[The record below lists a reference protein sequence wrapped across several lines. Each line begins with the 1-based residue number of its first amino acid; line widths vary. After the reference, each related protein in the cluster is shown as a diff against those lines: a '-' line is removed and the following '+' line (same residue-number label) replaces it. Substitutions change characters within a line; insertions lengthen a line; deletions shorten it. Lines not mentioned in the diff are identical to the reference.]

1 MATSPDPGT
10 SSNPA
15 VNADTAGAPADVSLI
30 KLASD
35 TAQQKAKPGNGP
47 NDPSTA
53 KGEGPVHTAIQ
64 SKDPGAQTA
73 VIQQAVQKMMM
84 LTMMGN
90 VSSPAG
96 INNIMSGALGN
107 VLSNLGRQYGIGPIM
122 GMLNNVMPGLGSSMG
137 PALNTA
143 MNLAIRSMLNNKP
156 TGYYSTSYV
165 QAAQSTAT
173 SIQAL
178 NATTNAN
185 TALAT
190 ATTLGGVLLGL
201 DPTSL
206 AAMIASA
213 TPGTTITQTYTID
226 GKTVDVSILV
236 SNHDVAIGLANTP
249 SFTGTE
255 HIDLTKTTAALIET
269 DIKNVIAKAGGVQ
282 NVTAAQLAPVLTYHQ
297 NNVQNNG
304 MKLILG
310 GLAANLI
317 GNAIQLMFG
326 RGGNMINGM
335 LSGLFRSY
343 VNPGVI
349 NRMTVK
355 QTKNL
360 ALSKVAFQM
369 ADMFSGWKSPYNNA
383 GNIAQGLVN
392 QVARL
397 AVGGKLNYNAI
408 PGLIM
413 NVTRRL

>member
-1 MATSPDPGT
+1 MANGQKTVLELAVAAAVLKVASQASP
-10 SSNPA
+10 
-15 VNADTAGAPADVSLI
+15 NAPT
-30 KLASD
+30 
-35 TAQQKAKPGNGP
+35 
-47 NDPSTA
+47 TA
-53 KGEGPVHTAIQ
+53 KGQGPVLTVIQ
-64 SKDPGAQTA
+64 SKDPGSETA
-73 VIQQAVQKMMM
+73 VIQQAVQRM
-84 LTMMGN
+84 LMLSMIGN

-96 INNIMSGALGN
+96 VGNIMSGALGN
-107 VLSNLGRQYGIGPIM
+107 VLGNLGRQFGIAPMM
-122 GMLNNVMPGLGSSMG
+122 GMLNNVMPGLGSTLAPS
-137 PALNTA
+137 LNAA
-143 MNLAIRSMLNNKP
+143 MNLGIRSMLNNTP
-156 TGYYSTSYV
+156 TGYYTTSYV
-165 QAAQSTAT
+165 QAAQNT
-173 SIQAL
+173 SASIAEL

-249 SFTGTE
+249 TLTGTE
-255 HIDLTKTTAALIET
+255 HIDLTKATASAIEADIRALIQY
-269 DIKNVIAKAGGVQ
+269 AGGVQ

-297 NNVQNNG
+297 NNVQTNG
-304 MKLILG
+304 LKTILG
-310 GLAANLI
+310 QAAANLI
-317 GNAIQLMFG
+317 GNAINMMFG
-326 RGGNMINGM
+326 KGGNLITGL

-343 VNPGVI
+343 LNPGVI
-349 NRMTVK
+349 TLATA
-355 QTKNL
+355 QSTKNV
-360 ALSKVAFQM
+360 AMTKVAFQM
-369 ADMFSGWKSPYNNA
+369 ANMFGGGGSPYNNA

-397 AVGGKLNYNAI
+397 AVGGRLNYNAI

>member
-1 MATSPDPGT
+1 MATSTDVGT
-10 SSNPA
+10 GSNPL
-15 VNADTAGAPADVSLI
+15 VNASTSGAPADVSLI

-53 KGEGPVHTAIQ
+53 KGEGPVLTAIQ

-84 LTMMGN
+84 LAMMGN
-90 VSSPAG
+90 ISSPAG

-107 VLSNLGRQYGIGPIM
+107 VLGNLGRQFGIGPIM
-122 GMLNNVMPGLGSSMG
+122 GMLNNVMPGLGSSMA

-143 MNLAIRSMLNNKP
+143 MNLAINSMLHNKP

-165 QAAQSTAT
+165 QAAQQTAA
-173 SIQAL
+173 SISAL
-178 NATTNAN
+178 NNTTNPN

-190 ATTLGGVLLGL
+190 ATALGGTLLGL

-206 AAMIASA
+206 AATIAKA
-213 TPGTTITQTYTID
+213 TPGTTITTTYSLN
-226 GKTVDVSILV
+226 GAVVDVSILV

-255 HIDLTKTTAALIET
+255 HIDLTKTTAAALET
-269 DIKNVIAKAGGVQ
+269 DIKAVIAKAGGPQ
-282 NVTAAQLAPVLTYHQ
+282 NVTAAQLAPVITYHQ

-304 MKLILG
+304 LKIILG
-310 GLAANLI
+310 GLAVNLI
-317 GNAIQLMFG
+317 GNAVQLMLG
-326 RGGNMINGM
+326 GGGNLING
-335 LSGLFRSY
+335 LLNGLFRSY
-343 VNPGVI
+343 ANPGLV
-349 NRMTVK
+349 NLMSVK
-355 QTKNL
+355 QTQNL
-360 ALSKVAFQM
+360 ALTKVAFQL
-369 ADMFSGWKSPYNNA
+369 ANMFGGGSPYNNA

-392 QVARL
+392 QVSRL
-397 AVGGKLNYNAI
+397 AVGGSLNYNAI

-413 NVTRRL
+413 NAVRRI

>member
-1 MATSPDPGT
+1 MAVSTDTGT
-10 SSNPA
+10 GSNPL
-15 VNADTAGAPADVSLI
+15 VNSSTSGAPADVSLM

-35 TAQQKAKPGNGP
+35 TAEQKAPTPAKPSA
-47 NDPSTA
+47 PSTA
-53 KGEGPVHTAIQ
+53 NATGPVLTAIQ
-64 SKDPGAQTA
+64 SKDPVAQTA
-73 VIQQAVQKMMM
+73 VIQQAVQKMLM
-84 LTMMGN
+84 LSMMGN
-90 VSSPAG
+90 ISSPAG

-107 VLSNLGRQYGIGPIM
+107 VLTNLGRQYGIGPIM

-156 TGYYSTSYV
+156 TGYYTTTYV
-165 QAAQSTAT
+165 QAAQTTAA
-173 SIQAL
+173 SITTL
-178 NATTNAN
+178 NTTTNAN

-190 ATTLGGVLLGL
+190 ATTLGGTLLGL

-206 AAMIASA
+206 AALIAKA
-213 TPGTTITQTYTID
+213 TPGTTITQTYTVN
-226 GKTVDVSILV
+226 GKTIDVSILV

-255 HIDLTKTTAALIET
+255 HIDLTKTTAAAIEA
-269 DIKNVIAKAGGVQ
+269 DIKSVINKAGGIQ
-282 NVTAAQLAPVLTYHQ
+282 NVTAAQLVPVLTYHQ
-297 NNVQNNG
+297 NNVKNNG

-310 GLAANLI
+310 GLAVNLI

-335 LSGLFRSY
+335 LGGLFRSY
-343 VNPGVI
+343 ANPGVI
-349 NRMTVK
+349 NRMTAK
-355 QTKNL
+355 QTKNI
-360 ALSKVAFQM
+360 AMTKVAFQM
-369 ADMFSGWKSPYNNA
+369 ADMFSNGSPYNNA

-397 AVGGKLNYNAI
+397 AVGGRLNYNAI